1 MVGHYASYAHGYNG
15 QDENGKKLAKQA
27 RKLDI
32 HPLPPSPFL
41 PHCQLG
47 HHSFNL
53 YGPPRYVVL
62 SLKQPRFRI
71 IDRNYQRARPL
82 RIQASLAKM
91 SIGTGIVMIVYA

>member
-41 PHCQLG
+41 RHCQLG
-47 HHSFNL
+47 HHSFSL

-62 SLKQPRFRI
+62 SSNP
-71 IDRNYQRARPL
+71 DSE
-82 RIQASLAKM
+82 SLAETIKELDRYG
-91 SIGTGIVMIVYA
+91 SKPLWRK